1 MFSEEGTQDSSRLLT
16 PIRVLVPGTGPRF
29 RCGGL
34 SVALQTARLL
44 SQLRP
49 TEVVTYR
56 EREQSHLFLDD
67 LLHQEDAPGEAL
79 WLVSWGFDVPRLLK
93 RLRGRAAVYQAHS
106 SGYGFDLPPGVPV
119 IAVSRNTL
127 GYWGDRAPRNPLALV
142 PNALELQW
150 IDRGARQASHLS
162 GSDVRPIQVLV
173 QQRKSSSYVLN
184 QLVPA
189 LRAQGLRVEVQDG
202 WVDDLVSLF
211 NSATVYLYD
220 SAEYW
225 RGRGVSEGFGLPPLE
240 ALACGCVVFS
250 SFNHAL
256 ADFLTP
262 GENAHQI
269 GQGTLY
275 NDLKRI
281 QSAVHDPLAWLPQ
294 PDQLEG
300 LLEQMSE
307 ARWLERWGQTLAWME
322 SIGLSSGL
330 TPGLAKD
337 SDTATLRSPSTRRLR
352 WHQRIQTLQSK
363 VVNRLPGWLQQS
375 GSKH

>member
-1 MFSEEGTQDSSRLLT
+1 M
-16 PIRVLVPGTGPRF
+16 PGTGPRF

-56 EREQSHLFLDD
+56 AREPAHPFLGD
-67 LLHQEDAPGEAL
+67 LLDQEDAPGEAL

-93 RLRGRAAVYQAHS
+93 RLRGRLAVYQAHS

-119 IAVSRNTL
+119 VAVSRNTL

-142 PNALELQW
+142 PNALEPQW
-150 IDRGARQASHLS
+150 IDRGARQASLVKA
-162 GSDVRPIQVLV
+162 SDPRPIQVLV
-173 QQRKSSSYVLN
+173 QQRKSSPYVLK

-202 WVDDLVSLF
+202 WVDDLVALF
-211 NSATVYLYD
+211 NSTTVYLYD

-240 ALACGCVVFS
+240 AMACGCVVFS

-256 ADFLTP
+256 ADLLSP
-262 GENAHQI
+262 GDTAHQI
-269 GQGTLY
+269 GQGTLH
-275 NDLKRI
+275 NDLQRI
-281 QSAVHDPLAWLPQ
+281 QAAVDNPLAWLPQ
-294 PDQLEG
+294 PNRVED
-300 LLEQMSE
+300 LLEQVSE
-307 ARWLERWGQTLAWME
+307 GRWLERWSQTLAWLD
-322 SIGLSSGL
+322 SIGRA
-330 TPGLAKD
+330 PGLMPCLANA
-337 SDTATLRSPSTRRLR
+337 SDPVLCSPSTLRLR
-352 WHQRIQTLQSK
+352 WRQKIQSLRGK
-363 VVNRLPGWLQQS
+363 VVNRLPVWLINR
-375 GSKH
+375 

>member
-1 MFSEEGTQDSSRLLT
+1 M
-16 PIRVLVPGTGPRF
+16 PIRVLVPGTGARF

-56 EREQSHLFLDD
+56 AREQSHPFLDD
-67 LLHQEDAPGEAL
+67 LLDREEAPGQAL
-79 WLVSWGFDVPRLLK
+79 WLVSWGFDVPSLLK
-93 RLRGRAAVYQAHS
+93 RLRGRPAVYQAHS
-106 SGYGFDLPPGVPV
+106 SGYGFDLPPGVPI

-127 GYWGDRAPRNPLALV
+127 GYWGDRAPRNPLGLV
-142 PNALELQW
+142 PNALEPQW
-150 IDRGARQASHLS
+150 IQRGARHGRQVG
-162 GSDVRPIQVLV
+162 GSDQRSIDVLV
-173 QQRKSSSYVLN
+173 QQRKSSPYVLN

-189 LRAQGLRVEVQDG
+189 LRAQGLRVEVQNG

-240 ALACGCVVFS
+240 ALACGCVVFT

-256 ADFLTP
+256 ADLLTP
-262 GENAHQI
+262 GEGAHQI
-269 GQGTLY
+269 GQGSLQT
-275 NDLKRI
+275 DLRRI
-281 QSAVHDPLAWLPQ
+281 RGAVDDPQAWLPN

-300 LLEQMSE
+300 LLEQVSE
-307 ARWLERWGQTLAWME
+307 ARWLQLWSRALDWLDSLGCLQGLA
-322 SIGLSSGL
+322 
-330 TPGLAKD
+330 PGLARD
-337 SDTATLRSPSTRRLR
+337 LDPVLRSPSTRRLR
-352 WHQRIQTLQSK
+352 WRQRTQALRGK
-363 VVNRLPGWLQQS
+363 VVNRLPVWLQR
-375 GSKH
+375 G

>member
-1 MFSEEGTQDSSRLLT
+1 M
-16 PIRVLVPGTGPRF
+16 
-29 RCGGL
+29 
-34 SVALQTARLL
+34 
-44 SQLRP
+44 
-49 TEVVTYR
+49 
-56 EREQSHLFLDD
+56 
-67 LLHQEDAPGEAL
+67 
-79 WLVSWGFDVPRLLK
+79 
-93 RLRGRAAVYQAHS
+93 
-106 SGYGFDLPPGVPV
+106 
-119 IAVSRNTL
+119 
-127 GYWGDRAPRNPLALV
+127 
-142 PNALELQW
+142 
-150 IDRGARQASHLS
+150 
-162 GSDVRPIQVLV
+162 
-173 QQRKSSSYVLN
+173 
-184 QLVPA
+184 
-189 LRAQGLRVEVQDG
+189 QDG